1 MKFLNKKKRKD
12 FAFKVSDPWSYQQ
25 KCCLMN
31 LLFFRR
37 AGRQSKVWA
46 LRKHQSL
53 LWKTS
58 KGFSILLCISPK
70 SLTTSVRRKPLRL
83 TAHWH
88 GVLRHFSAVGISANH
103 FTTLSLTFHKMRVI
117 IVKWRQTLCGLPR
130 RDPHML
136 CMPLVCRKA
145 AVSQASAES
154 QNPGSRINEWSSGN
168 KK

>member
-1 MKFLNKKKRKD
+1 MSVCSYCTLPAIINKIPLEVSECIWPGSLKGRGWKCHLEPHSEVVSITPPHSPVLRRKQTCRVEQEEPPSHRVAQPCLCSHLDVFQNVKFLNKKKRKD

-58 KGFSILLCISPK
+58 KGFSILL
-70 SLTTSVRRKPLRL
+70 RL
-83 TAHWH
+83 SW
-88 GVLRHFSAVGISANH
+88 
-103 FTTLSLTFHKMRVI
+103 
-117 IVKWRQTLCGLPR
+117 
-130 RDPHML
+130 
-136 CMPLVCRKA
+136 
-145 AVSQASAES
+145 
-154 QNPGSRINEWSSGN
+154 
-168 KK
+168 